1 MNEHELIGQL
11 VKWLLEKYS
20 VHLPPLKKTDFGFEI
35 DAYYLGYHIQ
45 IYEPTLLEALQ
56 KWEQKLDS
64 IYSTF
69 DKMHKS

>member
-11 VKWLLEKYS
+11 VERLLEKYS
-20 VHLPPLKKTDFGFEI
+20 VHLPPLKKTKYGYKLE
-35 DAYYLGYHIQ
+35 AYYLGHSIQ
-45 IYEPTLLEALQ
+45 IYESTLSGALQ
-56 KWEQKLDS
+56 KWEQELDS